1 MLAAP
6 QWAEYKI

>member
-6 QWAEYKI
+6 Q